1 MAETAATIVGIAGIV
16 GVLQNLLQCY
26 RDFLTARDFGDDFAI
41 LQVSPVFTNELPL
54 AAI

>member
-41 LQVSPVFTNELPL
+41 LQVR
-54 AAI
+54 AALLRE